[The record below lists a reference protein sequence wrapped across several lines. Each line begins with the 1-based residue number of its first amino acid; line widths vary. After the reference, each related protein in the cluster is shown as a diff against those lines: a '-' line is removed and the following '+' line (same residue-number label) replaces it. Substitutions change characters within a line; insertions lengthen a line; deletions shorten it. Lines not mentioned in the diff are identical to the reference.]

1 MLKNEIGKKIKK
13 TKKLRKSTKVKLS
26 YPQSESWDQD
36 NTIKKKYK
44 TQFPTN
50 HVSKDKKKSIKKRI
64 KNNSSQLGLTY

>member
-13 TKKLRKSTKVKLS
+13 TKKLRESTKVKLS
-26 YPQSESWDQD
+26 YPQSESWNQD

-50 HVSKDKKKSIKKRI
+50 HVSKDKKKI
-64 KNNSSQLGLTY
+64 N